1 MLYFWSLIIFV
12 KMNFFKL
19 CHFLTGKVQNIR
31 DFNLEG
37 GWSAL
42 FYQQQHPE
50 DTRYRDQSNSSSS
63 KQIQRSTDLI
73 YGILRLETAMLLF

>member
-19 CHFLTGKVQNIR
+19 CHFLNGKVQNIR

-42 FYQQQHPE
+42 FYHLSN
-50 DTRYRDQSNSSSS
+50 TRLILDIETNQTPALVS
-63 KQIQRSTDLI
+63 RSREAAT
-73 YGILRLETAMLLF
+73 